1 MIVCMVGGANTLM
14 TENYSKLW
22 LLINSVSVFVYAEER
37 VGMWF
42 ELECVCLFC
51 VSGSFIVEKVA
62 MLWRGILGLWGYK
75 GLRGDEW
82 EKVGSVK

>member
-42 ELECVCLFC
+42 VLECVCLFC

-62 MLWRGILGLWGYK
+62 MLWRDNFGPLGL
-75 GLRGDEW
+75 
-82 EKVGSVK
+82 